1 MILLEAHQGLW
12 SQLSPE
18 ASANGT
24 EESRHLT
31 LAGFLQ
37 QVKLLPIQALT
48 HVARIGALKSCR
60 DQPSHESVVCSA
72 CRQLVPLQVLV
83 FINTFLSL
91 SDANQV
97 AVIGMTSTT
106 R

>member
-1 MILLEAHQGLW
+1 MLPERASGVRFFISHHGNILCNACILLVH
-12 SQLSPE
+12 
-18 ASANGT
+18 
-24 EESRHLT
+24 
-31 LAGFLQ
+31 
-37 QVKLLPIQALT
+37 
-48 HVARIGALKSCR
+48 
-60 DQPSHESVVCSA
+60 
-72 CRQLVPLQVLV
+72 LQVLV